1 MWTDAFINYAKVLI
15 TKHTLLAGDLF
26 MYMAIIRGAI
36 SDATFDRVYMY
47 DQQCRLRMSLNQTN
61 SRSQIDGTLWL
72 RFIIKGASGLQNPTL
87 SNNGSQRPCYDY
99 NFKKVVLGVIAF
111 TVIIV

>member
-1 MWTDAFINYAKVLI
+1 
-15 TKHTLLAGDLF
+15 
-26 MYMAIIRGAI
+26 MAIIRGAI

-72 RFIIKGASGLQNPTL
+72 RFIIKG
-87 SNNGSQRPCYDY
+87 
-99 NFKKVVLGVIAF
+99 
-111 TVIIV
+111 